1 MTVQYN
7 HMERWTKFTL
17 TYDIY
22 IQNCNFYG
30 YVKLNPI
37 FVLYKLSKKQL
48 FTFHNHIQTSLEYFY
63 RFELTLNPHL
73 YEAQHSTLSVQLFPQ
88 PSSSVERF
96 QGKTWGRL

>member
-37 FVLYKLSKKQL
+37 FC
-48 FTFHNHIQTSLEYFY
+48 
-63 RFELTLNPHL
+63 
-73 YEAQHSTLSVQLFPQ
+73 SVQVVKETIIHFSQSYSNLTGIF
-88 PSSSVERF
+88 
-96 QGKTWGRL
+96 L